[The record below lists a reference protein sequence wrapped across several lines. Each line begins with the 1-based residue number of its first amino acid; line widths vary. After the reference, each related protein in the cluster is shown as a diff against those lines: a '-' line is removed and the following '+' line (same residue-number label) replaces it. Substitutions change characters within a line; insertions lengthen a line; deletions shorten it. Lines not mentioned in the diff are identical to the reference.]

1 MKSELKAKFLQ
12 HILNKK
18 QENEGFTLIELLVVI
33 IIIGILSAI
42 ALPAFL
48 NQANKARA
56 SEAKTI
62 VGSLNRAQQA
72 YIVEAGTFVTAQSD
86 FNKLELGIRTQT
98 ENFDYNIAPLTGAPG
113 VTTKG
118 KPRTP
123 GTSPAILKGFVGNV
137 VVANQAGG
145 QATSLSVLCETLAPL
160 TTTGTLADATYTAGT
175 ATTSAKLECPSA
187 TQKEVK

>member
-1 MKSELKAKFLQ
+1 MKSELKAKFIQ

-18 QENEGFTLIELLVVI
+18 KNDEGFTLIELLVVI

-62 VGSLNRAQQA
+62 VGSISRAQQA
-72 YIVEAGTFVTAQSD
+72 YILEAGEFVTAQTD

-98 ENFDYNIAPLTGAPG
+98 DNYSYNVAALGTNG

-118 KPRTP
+118 KPLTP
-123 GTSPAILKGFVGNV
+123 ASSTAILKGFVGNV
-137 VVANQAGG
+137 AVAASTGG
-145 QATSLSVLCETLAPL
+145 QATTLSVLCETNEPVDS
-160 TTTGTLADATYTAGT
+160 GDTLDDGTYTAGT
-175 ATTSAKLECPSA
+175 GGAASTLACPSA
-187 TQKEVK
+187 QKPVK

>member
-1 MKSELKAKFLQ
+1 MKTELKAKFLQ

-18 QENEGFTLIELLVVI
+18 KDEQGFTLIELLVVI

-62 VGSLNRAQQA
+62 VGSISRAQQA
-72 YIVEAGTFVTAQSD
+72 YILEAGVFVTAQTN
-86 FNKLELGIRTQT
+86 FNQLELGIRTQT
-98 ENFDYNIAPLTGAPG
+98 DNFDYNVAALGTNPG
-113 VTTKG
+113 VTAKG

-123 GTSPAILKGFVGNV
+123 ATSPAILKGYVGNV
-137 VVANQAGG
+137 AVAASTGG
-145 QATSLSVLCETLAPL
+145 QATTLSVLCETNDPI
-160 TTTGTLADATYTAGT
+160 TTGGTLADGTYTAGN
-175 ATTSAKLECPSA
+175 ATTAATLVCPTA
-187 TQKEVK
+187 TQKPVK